1 LPRKKISDTAL
12 TPLELQIMNVLWE
25 TGPAGVQKVQAC
37 LTGRELAYTTVQT
50 MLNVLHRK
58 GKVKRLLKDRAYI
71 YRPVLSRKKAVTQ
84 AVGDMLDRFFG
95 GSADGLLLNLVETN
109 QLTPEKL
116 ARIQQ
121 IIDRPNS
128 ERPNSDRP
136 NSERPKEKTHGND

>member
-1 LPRKKISDTAL
+1 MPRKKISDPAL

-25 TGPAGVQKVQAC
+25 TASGNVQTVQAN
-37 LTGRELAYTTVQT
+37 LKGRELAYTTVQT

-58 GKVKRLLKDRAYI
+58 GKVKRVLKNRTYI
-71 YRPVLSRKKAVTQ
+71 YRPVLSRQKAVTQ

-95 GSADGLLLNLVETN
+95 GSADGLVLNLVETR

-121 IIDRPNS
+121 II
-128 ERPNSDRP
+128 
-136 NSERPKEKTHGND
+136 ERPKEKTHGND